1 MKTQTSD
8 DGWWLRL
15 SRPVRALPADV
26 TGAVGLA
33 LVADL
38 LVLLPDLPTPV
49 QFVFGALLLFFL
61 PGYAAIAA
69 LFPARRPD
77 DARFAQ
83 GGRWSRRRSI
93 REGTIGLAE
102 RAALSV
108 GTSVTLLVLVGLLLA
123 VSPWG
128 LALRPLL
135 SVLTGIIVLGTLVA
149 VVRRR
154 RLPVDRQFQVP
165 LRQWLGRARAAI
177 TGTDNRSELFVNA
190 LLALAIVVA
199 MSSLAY
205 ALAMPKDGESYTDF
219 YLVTENETTGEL
231 TAAGYPTEF
240 TRGEAETL
248 TVGIENHEDRAVT
261 YTIVVQLQRVETG
274 QEVTVLESH
283 ELDRFETRL
292 ADGET
297 WTDDHEVTPTIVGEN
312 LRLVYLL
319 YEGEPP
325 ERPSPANADE
335 SLHLWVNVSHPEA

>member
-15 SRPVRALPADV
+15 SRPVRAVPADV
-26 TGAVGLA
+26 AGAVGLA
-33 LVADL
+33 LGADL
-38 LVLLPDLPTPV
+38 LVLLPDTPAPA
-49 QFVFGALLLFFL
+49 QFVFGAVLLFFL
-61 PGYAAIAA
+61 PGYAAVAG
-69 LFPARRPD
+69 LFPNRRPD
-77 DARFAQ
+77 DARLDT

-102 RAALSV
+102 RTALSV

-123 VSPWG
+123 ASPWG
-128 LALRPLL
+128 LSLRPLV
-135 SVLTGIIVLGTLVA
+135 SVLTGVVVLGTLVA
-149 VVRRR
+149 IVRRR
-154 RLPVDRQFQVP
+154 RLPADQRFRVP
-165 LRQWLGRARAAI
+165 VRQWFARARAAI
-177 TGTDNRSELFVNA
+177 TGDSRSELFVNA
-190 LLALAIVVA
+190 LLAIAIVTA

-205 ALAMPKDGESYTDF
+205 ALAIPNDGESYTDF

-231 TAAGYPTEF
+231 TAADYPTEYV
-240 TRGEAETL
+240 RGEAETL

-261 YTIVVQLQRVETG
+261 YTVVVQLQRVETG
-274 QEVTVLESH
+274 DELTVLESH

-297 WTDDHEVTPTIVGEN
+297 WTDEHEVTPTIAGED

-335 SLHLWVNVSHPEA
+335 WLHLWVDVTHPEEA

>member
-26 TGAVGLA
+26 AGAVGLA

-38 LVLLPDLPTPV
+38 LVLLPDIPAPV
-49 QFVFGALLLFFL
+49 QFVFGAILLFFL
-61 PGYAAIAA
+61 PGYAAVAA

-77 DARFAQ
+77 DARFGT

-93 REGTIGLAE
+93 RKGTIGLAE

-108 GTSVTLLVLVGLLLA
+108 GTSVTLLVFVGLLLA
-123 VSPWG
+123 ATQWG
-128 LALRPLL
+128 LVLRPLL
-135 SVLTGIIVLGTLVA
+135 SVLTGVVVLGTLVA
-149 VVRRR
+149 IVRRR
-154 RLPVDRQFQVP
+154 RLPADQRFRVP
-165 LRQWLGRARAAI
+165 IRQWFERARASL
-177 TGTDNRSELFVNA
+177 TGTDSRSELFVNA
-190 LLALAIVVA
+190 LLAIAIVVA

-205 ALAMPKDGESYTDF
+205 ALAVPNDGESYTDF

-231 TAAGYPTEF
+231 TAADYPTEY

-248 TVGIENHEDRAVT
+248 AVGIENHEDRTVT
-261 YTIVVQLQRVETG
+261 YTVVVQLQRVETG
-274 QEVTVLESH
+274 EEVTVLESH

-297 WTDDHEVTPTIVGEN
+297 WTSEHEVVPTIAGED

-335 SLHLWVNVSHPEA
+335 SLHLWVDVSHPEA